1 MVHYTIWFCVDLIH
15 CLYLASQHLCR
26 SVATNNLSYRLGIY
40 YTCEHWNFDS
50 LFVLCASCS
59 YARHKSTPV
68 AMAWL
73 ISINWIQDLGWHV
86 ESRSKYLNFLLLYA
100 CELFYLL
107 SYECMQQQSLDCYS
121 FFRLIDGNCSHRSL
135 HHIYPVGTVL
145 LYLFNIFVV
154 IQFPVLLHFFNFFNF
169 LWSSSCLYCVF
180 PGWYSD
186 KSIYCILLLIFS

>member
-1 MVHYTIWFCVDLIH
+1 MCAEWFMWAIEILLI
-15 CLYLASQHLCR
+15 
-26 SVATNNLSYRLGIY
+26 II
-40 YTCEHWNFDS
+40 
-50 LFVLCASCS
+50 
-59 YARHKSTPV
+59 
-68 AMAWL
+68 AWL

-154 IQFPVLLHFFNFFNF
+154 IQFPVLLHFFNFFQFFVVIQLPLLCFPWVVLRQINLLYIVTDF
-169 LWSSSCLYCVF
+169 LVNKIGF
-180 PGWYSD
+180 
-186 KSIYCILLLIFS
+186 

>member
-1 MVHYTIWFCVDLIH
+1 MCAVWFMWAIEMLLI
-15 CLYLASQHLCR
+15 
-26 SVATNNLSYRLGIY
+26 II
-40 YTCEHWNFDS
+40 
-50 LFVLCASCS
+50 
-59 YARHKSTPV
+59 
-68 AMAWL
+68 AWL

-135 HHIYPVGTVL
+135 HHIYPVDT
-145 LYLFNIFVV
+145 
-154 IQFPVLLHFFNFFNF
+154 VLLHFFNFLWSSSSQSCCIFSFFFNF

>member
-1 MVHYTIWFCVDLIH
+1 MCAVWFMWAIEMLLI
-15 CLYLASQHLCR
+15 
-26 SVATNNLSYRLGIY
+26 II
-40 YTCEHWNFDS
+40 
-50 LFVLCASCS
+50 
-59 YARHKSTPV
+59 
-68 AMAWL
+68 AWL

-145 LYLFNIFVV
+145 L
-154 IQFPVLLHFFNFFNF
+154 HFFNF
-169 LWSSSCLYCVF
+169 LWSSSSQSCCIF
-180 PGWYSD
+180 
-186 KSIYCILLLIFS
+186 SIFLIFCGHPVAFIVFSLGGTRTNQFIVYCYWFSHK